1 MKFKPLSIALSLL
14 LVGCTL
20 ASTQSTPTPTL
31 APTQTLGKPGVSIT
45 SAPDAQ
51 SAAQTFLQ
59 AWKDEDYPKMY
70 GLLTSI
76 SQDAITEADF
86 EKRYR
91 DVAVNMTLATINY
104 QVLSSHRPL

>member
-1 MKFKPLSIALSLL
+1 MKFKPLSILISLL

-20 ASTQSTPTPTL
+20 ASTQSAPTPTL
-31 APTQTLGKPGVSIT
+31 VPTSTMGQPGVSVT
-45 SAPDAQ
+45 HTPDVQ
-51 SAAQTFLQ
+51 TAAQTFLQ

-76 SQDAITEADF
+76 SQDAITEAAF

-91 DVAVNMTLATINY
+91 DVAVNITLVTIN
-104 QVLSSHRPL
+104 